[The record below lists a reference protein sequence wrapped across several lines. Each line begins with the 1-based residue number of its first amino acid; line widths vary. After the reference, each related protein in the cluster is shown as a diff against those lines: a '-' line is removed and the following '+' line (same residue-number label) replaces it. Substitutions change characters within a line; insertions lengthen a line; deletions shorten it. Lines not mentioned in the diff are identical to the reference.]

1 MRGGRIDWTHLLQPA
16 LKWLWQLLAELVL
29 QIQRMLLLHL
39 AFAANAPR
47 WILLVVNWCL
57 RQMGLVHFCSA
68 CPPNLMPQWLL

>member
-39 AFAANAPR
+39 AFAANGPR
-47 WILLVVNWCL
+47 WFLLVANWCL
-57 RQMGLVHFCSA
+57 RQMEKGLSLIHISE
-68 CPPNLMPQWLL
+68 PTRPY